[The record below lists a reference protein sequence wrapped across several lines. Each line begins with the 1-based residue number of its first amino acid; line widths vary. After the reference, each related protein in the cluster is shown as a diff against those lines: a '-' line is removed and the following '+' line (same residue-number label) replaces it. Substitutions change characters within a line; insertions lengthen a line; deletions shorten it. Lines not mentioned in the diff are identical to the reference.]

1 MWVLASGQ
9 IHLVQTANWGGLIYQ
24 GVVCIGTAYL
34 AWAYAMDAG
43 DTAKVSTLSY
53 LTPFVSLIFTCVF
66 LGEKVTAYS
75 AAGIIFVIMGIIL
88 QERPWGKKN
97 TAVKA

>member
-1 MWVLASGQ
+1 MGAAASGQ

-43 DTAKVSTLSY
+43 DTATGIDAIVPDSFCVPDFYLRIPGGKSDGVFSRRGLYLS
-53 LTPFVSLIFTCVF
+53 
-66 LGEKVTAYS
+66 
-75 AAGIIFVIMGIIL
+75 
-88 QERPWGKKN
+88 
-97 TAVKA
+97 